1 MPCWKGLAPLCL
13 AGIALI
19 GCTPSRSG
27 IGDLPVYRI
36 EVVDPDNKARL
47 RGGFDEIRGGWRWT
61 AGQFA
66 VSLDVPPDRPV
77 YLVLDAAIPQELL
90 VENKA
95 VTLTARVNGHVVG
108 TGTYRAA
115 ERFLFSRLVP
125 ADFLNGPEA
134 QVEFE
139 VDRTFRNQDSGRA
152 FGLMA
157 LSVALSNLDSSP
169 VSREKLRQATRAA
182 YESNRQR
189 RNVPISASQ
198 DQELMKLFH
207 ETPIWRN
214 FRFHAI
220 QIEKSPLDLWSMQD
234 AIQEIRPDFIVETG
248 TFRGGSALFWANALN
263 GLGLT
268 ASRVLTVDISNYN
281 QDASLDPLWAKY
293 VEFMQGSSTD
303 PEIVARIAARVRGRK
318 TLITLD
324 SDHAAPH
331 VLRELRMY
339 SSLVSR
345 GSYIVVEDTEMDGV
359 PTYPESFP
367 GPLAAVTQ
375 FLAEGGDKEFAPD
388 ASREQMGITYNPGGW
403 LRRK

>member
-19 GCTPSRSG
+19 GCTPRRSG
-27 IGDLPVYRI
+27 IGALPVYRV
-36 EVVDPDNKARL
+36 EVVATENKARL
-47 RGGFDEIRGGWRWT
+47 LGGFDEIRGGWRWT

-77 YLVLDAAIPQELL
+77 YLVLDAAVPQELL

-125 ADFLNGPEA
+125 ADFLNGQAA

-207 ETPIWRN
+207 ETPIWRS

-403 LRRK
+403 LRRR